1 MSMFRT
7 LQTQARVVTLF
18 AHDLEVNKV
27 GSKILE
33 YLKSDTSNNFTV
45 EISTRFPTQDQLK
58 YMKQFDT
65 NGILGQQITSLDTV
79 MNLPSFDAVYG
90 LPLKDCIKNGVWNPQ
105 NSLWVD
111 WERQKLGNNIKS
123 VKEYLKYL
131 ETSKDTTSMV

>member
-65 NGILGQQITSLDTV
+65 NGILGQQIKSLDTV

-90 LPLKDCIKNGVWNPQ
+90 LPLKDCI
-105 NSLWVD
+105 
-111 WERQKLGNNIKS
+111 
-123 VKEYLKYL
+123 
-131 ETSKDTTSMV
+131 

>member
-7 LQTQARVVTLF
+7 LQKQTRIVTLF

-33 YLKSDTSNNFTV
+33 YLKSDTSNKFTV

-58 YMKQFDT
+58 YMNQFDT
-65 NGILGQQITSLDTV
+65 DGILGQQIKSLDTV
-79 MNLPSFDAVYG
+79 MNLPSFDSIYG
-90 LPLKDCIKNGVWNPQ
+90 LSLKDSIKRGIWNPK

-111 WERQKLGNNIKS
+111 WERQRLGNSIIS
-123 VKEYLKYL
+123 VKEYLKNL
-131 ETSKDTTSMV
+131 EAAKDVESRL